1 MNDQSS
7 IDQRVVKIFK
17 FCLLSIKSWTCN
29 LERLIK
35 HYKHC
40 QDYGVMEFI
49 NLKPNIYNIPCN
61 QHQYGIWK
69 DTRALIVFYYIPCL
83 L

>member
-1 MNDQSS
+1 MIDQSS
-7 IDQRVVKIFK
+7 IDQRVVNFFK
-17 FCLLSIKSWTCN
+17 FCLLLNKSWTCN

-40 QDYGVMEFI
+40 QDYGVTEFT
-49 NLKPNIYNIPCN
+49 NLKLNRYNILCN

-69 DTRALIVFYYIPCL
+69 DTRALVVLYYIPYST
-83 L
+83 